1 MIKKDQSNQ
10 DKIIEHLCKKY
21 DAVVLSKEQ
30 MTKELGIHKS
40 TMDKFIAKGY
50 GIPPYKKLGSAKNS
64 KIVFNIVDVAKFLD
78 ETIVTNDI

>member
-1 MIKKDQSNQ
+1 MIKIEQTNQ
-10 DKIIEHLCKKY
+10 DKIFEHLSKKY

-50 GIPPYKKLGSAKNS
+50 GIPPYKKLGTAKNS
-64 KIVFNIVDVAKFLD
+64 KLVFNIIDVAKFLD
-78 ETIVTNDI
+78 ITVAID